1 MGSNNSYGGEEEI
14 NVLITGFGPFKQE
27 YPHNPSW
34 EIASRLPAVLPP
46 LRAKQPSTVKP
57 PYIPRVN
64 LHVHPEPIHVAYK
77 TVREL
82 IPKLWAPNFADSS
95 SSSSSSSSSF
105 APTTAKSTSEAP
117 LFSEQD
123 AAAAAA
129 AATTNQSS
137 TENEEAAEEEE
148 EETPKKPKYDFAIHI
163 GMAGPQPRWAIE
175 RLAHRDGYAL
185 RDVDGEFLRDKDNQ
199 LRDDWV
205 WKGCPTELRTDLD
218 LDVILK
224 KWRGYAPVEFQS
236 SRGSGEDDASGKQQA
251 DGGGKDGGDC
261 GPIKGVGQQQGGG
274 GSRDGSGGEKWYGN
288 DIKGARGDKLVI
300 SEDPGR
306 YLCDF
311 IYYSSLAELHKHKAE
326 KKVVFLHVPCEMGKD
341 GEYVRIGQEL
351 MLGLVRSVAEWL
363 VDEKKRKGPGL
374 REVMV

>member
-82 IPKLWAPNFADSS
+82 VPKLWAPNFADSS
-95 SSSSSSSSSF
+95 SSSSS
-105 APTTAKSTSEAP
+105 APTTAKK
-117 LFSEQD
+117 
-123 AAAAAA
+123 
-129 AATTNQSS
+129 
-137 TENEEAAEEEE
+137 E

-185 RDVDGEFLRDKDNQ
+185 RDVDGEFLRDKENQ

-205 WKGCPTELRTDLD
+205 WKGCPAELTTDLD

-236 SRGSGEDDASGKQQA
+236 KSSRGSGEDYASGKQQQQA
-251 DGGGKDGGDC
+251 DWDGKDGGDD
-261 GPIKGVGQQQGGG
+261 GPIKKGMMGQQQGGG
-274 GSRDGSGGEKWYGN
+274 GWSRDGGSGGGAKWYGN
-288 DIKGARGDKLVI
+288 DIKGGANKGDKLMI

-351 MLGLVRSVAEWL
+351 VLGLVRSVAEWL
-363 VDEKKRKGPGL
+363 VDEKRRKGPGL
-374 REVMV
+374 REVIV

>member
-1 MGSNNSYGGEEEI
+1 MGSNNAYGGEEEI

-34 EIASRLPAVLPP
+34 EIASRLPAVLPS

-57 PYIPRVN
+57 PFIPRVN
-64 LHVHPEPIHVAYK
+64 LYVHPKPIHVAYK

-82 IPKLWAPNFADSS
+82 VPKLWARNFADSS
-95 SSSSSSSSSF
+95 S
-105 APTTAKSTSEAP
+105 APTTAETTSEEEQEAP
-117 LFSEQD
+117 RKS
-123 AAAAAA
+123 
-129 AATTNQSS
+129 
-137 TENEEAAEEEE
+137 
-148 EETPKKPKYDFAIHI
+148 KYDFAIHI

-224 KWRGYAPVEFQS
+224 KWRGYAPPEFQQS
-236 SRGSGEDDASGKQQA
+236 SSHGTDGAGDKAGAINGTEGKGRGGG
-251 DGGGKDGGDC
+251 DGGKAKGQGQNGSKDGTGAA
-261 GPIKGVGQQQGGG
+261 
-274 GSRDGSGGEKWYGN
+274 KWYGN
-288 DIKGARGDKLVI
+288 DIKGAKGDKLVI

-311 IYYSSLAELHKHKAE
+311 IYYSSLAELYKHKAE
-326 KKVVFLHVPCEMGKD
+326 RKVVFLHVPCEMGRD

-351 MLGLVRSVAEWL
+351 VLGLVRSVAEWL
-363 VDEKKRKGPGL
+363 VDEKKRRGGL
-374 REVMV
+374 R